1 MNDITPKTFPKYT
14 PNPLLR
20 TIPDYAKDPKN
31 YYAIQKELLEVLASP
46 HSHSEL
52 YQSAQCFDC
61 QQKIK
66 ERKNVMM
73 KFGFAT
79 PAIYYE
85 WHKVMRQMLK
95 LYKKDGK

>member
-1 MNDITPKTFPKYT
+1 MTDNLPQFPNAKKQ
-14 PNPLLR
+14 NPLLR
-20 TIPDYAKDPKN
+20 TIPDYVKDPKN
-31 YYAIQKELLEVLASP
+31 YNTIQKQLLEVLASP

-61 QQKIK
+61 QQKMK
-66 ERKNVMM
+66 ERKRVMM
-73 KFGFAT
+73 KFGFNT

-95 LYKKDGK
+95 LYKKA